1 MTIEKIKNI
10 ALYVI
15 GTAFALGLLWL
26 ALKFALPILLP
37 FIIAYALSYALRAGA
52 KKLGTIT
59 RMNEKILMA
68 LLLILGI
75 AAIALF
81 FWFGASAILREVR
94 EALTSLSVSLGAEGG
109 IVERFRDLLSHL
121 GERFG
126 GGEEFQGALTDFLSG
141 AASEISSYIAGM
153 AASVVSSLPSLAF
166 GSAVGIVSLFYF
178 TFGHE
183 KSADAI
189 KSILPQKHRNSIC
202 SGVGSAMRGLGRFV
216 RSYSVIIAV
225 TFAELLVGFL
235 LLRVDHAIVLAMFIS
250 VIDILPVLGVG
261 TVLVPWAVT
270 CLAMGNTGRAMGLL
284 ILLAV
289 IWAVRQPVESRL
301 IGKGAGVH
309 PVFALVAVYA
319 GYRLAGV
326 FGMIVAPTLLTAIA
340 VMREERKEN

>member
-1 MTIEKIKNI
+1 MIANKIKDI
-10 ALYVI
+10 VLYGLGAFFAI
-15 GTAFALGLLWL
+15 GFLWI

-37 FIIAYALSYALRAGA
+37 FILAYALSYALRAGA
-52 KKLGTIT
+52 EKLGKIT
-59 RMNEKILMA
+59 KMNENILMA
-68 LLLILGI
+68 LMLILGI

-94 EALTSLSVSLGAEGG
+94 EALTSLSGSLGAEGG
-109 IVERFRDLLSHL
+109 IVERFRDLLSRL

-141 AASEISSYIAGM
+141 AASEISSYVAGM
-153 AASVVSSLPSLAF
+153 AANVVSALPALAF

-178 TFGHE
+178 TFSHE

-189 KSILPQKHRNSIC
+189 KSILPKNHRDSIC
-202 SGVGSAMRGLGRFV
+202 SGIGSAMRGLGRFV

-235 LLRVDHAIVLAMFIS
+235 LMRVDHAVVLAMFIS

-261 TVLVPWAVT
+261 TVLVPWAVA
-270 CLAMGNTGRAMGLL
+270 CLVMGNTGRAMGLL

-309 PVFALVAVYA
+309 PIFALMAVYA

-326 FGMIVAPTLLTAIA
+326 FGMIVAPTLLTAVA